1 LKTLTIRSAASS
13 IHERLVSTVSRA
25 FNVASSRLPIS
36 LQERID
42 IVTGQTFRKFQGAY
56 RGSGK
61 IPDAAILIETP
72 QGNVEVKFILEVG
85 MAEAY
90 DTLVDDA
97 RMWLEGTETVSVVM
111 LVKMEEDPPYQS
123 PLPSYLNDDECSQP
137 EDDIEEG
144 EVITEEMV
152 SLMGP
157 YGPAVH
163 KGVSWVGTITGFTE
177 IWTRDPVSHVA
188 IRTLAPQ
195 VSYSLRYM
203 KEK

>member
-1 LKTLTIRSAASS
+1 
-13 IHERLVSTVSRA
+13 
-25 FNVASSRLPIS
+25 VARSRLPIS
-36 LQERID
+36 LQDRIY
-42 IVTGQTFRKFQGAY
+42 IATGQTFQEFQGAY
-56 RGSGK
+56 RASGK
-61 IPDAAILIETP
+61 IPDAAILIKTP
-72 QGNVEVKFILEVG
+72 QGDVEVKFILEVG

-90 DTLVDDA
+90 DALVDDA

-123 PLPSYLNDDECSQP
+123 PLSSYLNGDECSQP
-137 EDDIEEG
+137 EGDIEEE

-177 IWTRDPVSHVA
+177 IWKRDPVSHIA
-188 IRTLAPQ
+188 IRTPAPK
-195 VSYSLRYM
+195 VSYSLRYI

>member
-1 LKTLTIRSAASS
+1 
-13 IHERLVSTVSRA
+13 
-25 FNVASSRLPIS
+25 VASSRLPIS
-36 LQERID
+36 LQDRID
-42 IVTGQTFRKFQGAY
+42 VVTNQTFNMFQGAY

-85 MAEAY
+85 MAETY
-90 DTLVDDA
+90 DALVDDA
-97 RMWLEGTETVSVVM
+97 RMWLEGTEKVSIVM

-123 PLPSYLNDDECSQP
+123 PLPSYLNDDKGSQP
-137 EDDIEEG
+137 EGYIEEEEEEE
-144 EVITEEMV
+144 EVITEESF
-152 SLMGP
+152 SLAGP

-177 IWTRDPVSHVA
+177 IWTRDPVSRVA
-188 IRTLAPQ
+188 IRTAAPQ
-195 VSYSLRYM
+195 VSCSLRYM